1 MPSTSAADRL
11 HAPERLDAS
20 PMRPLVVNRRRGEL
34 AAAWACAALAFLSGA
49 ALAQHDDVAAGF
61 SETIDVRVVNIE
73 VVVTDRQGRRVH
85 GLTSSDFELLLD
97 GRRAPLDHFGEI
109 REGRAVA
116 MPEGSVTNVPSL
128 RPNALVGTSFL
139 IFIDDFFSIKRD
151 RDQVLDGLKD
161 DLTKLAPA
169 DRVAIVAF
177 DGNSITKLTAWTS
190 SSDKLT
196 ATLDQAR
203 RRETHGLDRL
213 MERMASDAARGEQ
226 LLLAREGAETF
237 ARVGG
242 GDVQSWYVQSGDEN
256 AESSGSLSLLQA
268 RNPQVRRGLLEDTSE
283 DYNVRSARL
292 DGLSGTASVAS
303 LELAY
308 MAKLD
313 RQLRRSVLAAAATLR
328 SFADPPGRKVMLL
341 LAGGWPESTA
351 AFASAGLLS
360 SAEHPAVPPHG
371 ESMSWSTLYGPL
383 VSAANLVG
391 YTLYPVDVPGLGPEV
406 HGDASVA
413 FDVRDEPEAALLS
426 DSDPTRPLGAT
437 QASGGAFLF
446 ERETLQHAVLERL
459 AHATGGLPMIN
470 DQRASALSAVVAD
483 TRSYYW
489 LGVQPQRRQDDG
501 AHAVEVRLP
510 DRPGLRVRT
519 REGHV
524 DLSPRSEVMA
534 VIDAA
539 LMFGDPPSTRPLGVR
554 LGEPQRAGRRLR
566 VPAEVAVPLDQ
577 VLFLRTEGI
586 WQAELEVWIAAMDE
600 AGNRSETSFQT
611 FRIAGDQPPR
621 PGQIHYID
629 TGLELRKRQHGFV
642 IAVFDPRSG
651 AILTSTG
658 NVGRR

>member
-34 AAAWACAALAFLSGA
+34 VAAWACAALAFLSGA

-97 GRRAPLDHFGEI
+97 GRRAPLDHFSEI

-226 LLLAREGAETF
+226 LLLAREGAETL
-237 ARVGG
+237 ART
-242 GDVQSWYVQSGDEN
+242 
-256 AESSGSLSLLQA
+256 AESNLTLLQA
-268 RNPQVRRGLLEDTSE
+268 RNPQARRGQLEDTSGNH
-283 DYNVRSARL
+283 DVRSARL
-292 DGLSGTASVAS
+292 DGISGTTSVAG

-308 MAKLD
+308 AAKLD
-313 RQLRRSVLAAAATLR
+313 RQLKRSVLAAATTLR

-360 SAEHPAVPPHG
+360 SAEHPTVPPHR
-371 ESMSWSTLYGPL
+371 ESMSRNTLYGPL

-391 YTLYPVDVPGLGPEV
+391 YTLYPVDVPGRSPEV

-446 ERETLQHAVLERL
+446 ERETLQHAALERL
-459 AHATGGLPMIN
+459 AHATGGLPMVN
-470 DQRASALSAVVAD
+470 DQRASALAAVVAD

-489 LGVQPQRRQDDG
+489 LGVQLQRRQDDG

-510 DRPGLRVRT
+510 DRPGLGVRT

-524 DLSPRSEVMA
+524 DLSPQSEVMA

-577 VLFLRTEGI
+577 VLFLRAEGI
-586 WQAELEVWIAAMDE
+586 WQAELELWIAAIDE

-629 TGLELRKRQHGFV
+629 TGLELRKRQHRFV

-658 NVGRR
+658 NIGRR